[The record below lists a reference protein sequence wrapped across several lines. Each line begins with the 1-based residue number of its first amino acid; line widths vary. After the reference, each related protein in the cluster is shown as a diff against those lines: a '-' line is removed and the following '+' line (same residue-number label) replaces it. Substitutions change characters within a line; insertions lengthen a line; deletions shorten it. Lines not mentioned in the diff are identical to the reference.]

1 MVGVTEEIIHF
12 EKIKDPPMKR
22 DMLPQSIREK
32 YAPEGMK
39 KRKEKDSRKQLNE
52 IVEETTQKQNKW
64 KEAYTGAATKVTSL
78 LERQTSRYIQ
88 DAEVR
93 KAKADGKRTGKAAKS
108 SGNRGTDG
116 SKVVQEH
123 GESKGKLGGD
133 NNKRFKLG
141 YSL

>member
-1 MVGVTEEIIHF
+1 
-12 EKIKDPPMKR
+12 MKR

-39 KRKEKDSRKQLNE
+39 KRKEKDSRKQDQQLNK

-64 KEAYTGAATKVTSL
+64 KDAYDGAATKVTSL

-93 KAKADGKRTGKAAKS
+93 KAKADGKRAGKGAKS
-108 SGNRGTDG
+108 KGNRGTDG
-116 SKVVQEH
+116 SKVVQDH